1 MDLVKGL
8 GKARRIDEAFQ
19 MMESIEKGTA
29 AGSPKLS
36 SSLVYGL
43 LDSLINAGKILQVS
57 HA

>member
-1 MDLVKGL
+1 MKGL

-29 AGSPKLS
+29 LGNPKLS
-36 SSLVYGL
+36 SALVYGL